1 MNNIYYVINIVK
13 IIYAYNLIH
22 LSLLEQLHK
31 RLSKRL
37 RCRIPAGIFH
47 TPPEANLQIECTLL
61 YFGSLQKKAGSA
73 TVAAGLF
80 LLSCEA
86 AFSG

>member
-13 IIYAYNLIH
+13 IIYAYNLVH
-22 LSLLEQLHK
+22 FSLLEQLHK
-31 RLSKRL
+31 WLSKCL
-37 RCRIPAGIFH
+37 RCRIPADIFH
-47 TPPEANLQIECTLL
+47 TSPEANLQIECTLP
-61 YFGSLQKKAGSA
+61 YFGPLQKKAGSA
-73 TVAAGLF
+73 TVEAGLF

>member
-1 MNNIYYVINIVK
+1 MNKIYYVINIVK
-13 IIYAYNLIH
+13 IIYVYNIIRF
-22 LSLLEQLHK
+22 SLLEQLHN

-37 RCRIPAGIFH
+37 HFRIPSGIFH
-47 TPPEANLQIECTLL
+47 TPPEANLQIECTLPC
-61 YFGSLQKKAGSA
+61 FGPLQKKAGSA